1 MSEQEI
7 EIRPSDIFDGPNAVE
22 KFEALKGQIAQKAAA
37 VDALAS
43 RGEIAFEKKAGAVLK
58 GRAAQ
63 EELLAK
69 AGVTADV
76 VKEWSTTDPIASTAI
91 AQAALTP
98 YDYEQE
104 VLWLVP
110 NDTPIR
116 NSVARQK
123 GVGEGTEYRRLT
135 GISNSRT
142 AGAANVSP
150 YFVSEGTANVTN
162 GVNLNRANIM
172 AEVGDKTWKPYVEYG
187 LQSQVSMKYQ
197 FAGQGFADIRAL
209 SHLALLRSGWF
220 AEENQLLNSTSVATS
235 IAGLSA
241 TAAASGTGTGLPAVT
256 TGAVLFTLSSAWGE
270 SQAVSAGTVTLTAGQ
285 GIALT
290 FTGTIPAGVVA
301 VNTYITTTGPLYWKG
316 TTVLTTGATPTTFAQ
331 VAALPSTAADN
342 GSYPNYVFG
351 GTLIPNASSG
361 SVVGYDGMI
370 SNFTGSASG
379 YSKVLN
385 AALSTASP
393 FSELETAF
401 ATLAQGNAA
410 RPDKII
416 TTYSIRGAFW
426 DMLKN
431 GNSGATNFRANFN
444 IGNDGVVAGGAVAS
458 IVNQATG
465 DVIDV
470 VGHRFAPAGTIVI
483 HSTKVPWADSNVSA
497 TIKVKSVVDQMVL
510 DFPQLGMSYDA
521 QTYGYGTA
529 LFQAPVLS
537 GAIVNVLN

>member
-1 MSEQEI
+1 MPTEVEI
-7 EIRPSDIFDGPNAVE
+7 TPNDFFSGPDAVE
-22 KFEALKGQIAQKAAA
+22 KFEALKTRMIQKSA
-37 VDALAS
+37 VVDELAK
-43 RGEIAFEKKAGAVLK
+43 RGEIVFEKKAGAKLA
-58 GRAAQ
+58 GEAARQ
-63 EELLAK
+63 EMLVK

-76 VKEWSTTDPIASTAI
+76 IKEWSTTAPIASTAI

-98 YDYEQE
+98 YDYEAE

-116 NSVARQK
+116 NSVAREK

-172 AEVGDKTWKPYVEYG
+172 AEVGDKTWTQYVETG

-197 FAGQGFADIRAL
+197 FAAQGYADIRAL
-209 SHLALLRSGWF
+209 SHLALLRSDWF
-220 AEENQLLNSTSVATS
+220 AEENTLLNSTATATS

-241 TAAASGTGTGLPAVT
+241 TAAASGTGTGLPATT
-256 TGAVLFTLSSAWGE
+256 TGAVTVTLSSAWGE
-270 SQAVSAGTVTLTAGQ
+270 SQGFSAGTVTVTAGQ

-301 VNTYITTTGPLYWKG
+301 VNTYFTAAGPVYYKG
-316 TTVLTTGATPTTFAQ
+316 TTVLTNGTTPTTFSI
-331 VAALPSTAADN
+331 VSALPSTSADN
-342 GSYPNYVFG
+342 GSYPNYTFG
-351 GTLIPNASSG
+351 GTLISNAVAG
-361 SVVGYDGMI
+361 SVVGYNGMI
-370 SNFTGSASG
+370 ANFTGANAG
-379 YSKVLN
+379 YTKVLN
-385 AALSTASP
+385 AALSTTSP

-401 ATLAQGNAA
+401 QTLAQTNAA
-410 RPDKII
+410 RPDTIY

-426 DMLKN
+426 DLLKS
-431 GNSGATNFRANFN
+431 GNSGATNFRANFQL
-444 IGNDGVVAGGAVAS
+444 GQDGTIAGGAVAS
-458 IVNQATG
+458 VVNQATG
-465 DVIDV
+465 DVINV
-470 VGHRFAPAGTIVI
+470 VGHRFAQAGTIVV

-497 TIKVKSVVDQMVL
+497 TIKVKSVVDDMVL
-510 DFPQLGMSYDA
+510 DFPQMGMSYDA

-537 GAIVNVLN
+537 GCLINVLN